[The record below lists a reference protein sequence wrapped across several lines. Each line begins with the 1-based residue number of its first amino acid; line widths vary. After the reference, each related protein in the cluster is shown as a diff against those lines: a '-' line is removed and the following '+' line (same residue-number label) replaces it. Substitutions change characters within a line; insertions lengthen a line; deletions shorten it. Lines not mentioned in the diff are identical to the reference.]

1 LIAEKVRA
9 VEAAVA
15 LAALG
20 VEDPELRPPARRPEP
35 VAGDRHVRSLA
46 DDVAPEPDPCSARE
60 LEAKA
65 GRFGDGGL
73 EPPQE
78 ARWLEG
84 DEERF
89 RPTSERGETA
99 QPFGDAGRGRAG
111 VRTRRKVDDEQVDR
125 STGEES
131 AGDRQAFVERLGR
144 QDDEPIQA
152 DAAGDCLDRIEAPGE
167 IQPGDDRAVD
177 LGLGSDP
184 QGEGRLARA
193 RLATQGDARAAG
205 QPARA
210 EDRIQLRKARV
221 DDPLDHVRGRLA
233 GNGVRLRLLIRQR
246 GRRERADDPRSCGA
260 PACLEGRQSSRHVR
274 RERRHGGMIEQMF

>member
-20 VEDPELRPPARRPEP
+20 VEDPELRPPARRPEA

-46 DDVAPEPDPCSARE
+46 DDVASEPDPRIARE
-60 LEAKA
+60 LQAEA

-73 EPPQE
+73 EPPHE
-78 ARWLEG
+78 ARRLEG

-89 RPTSERGETA
+89 GATSERGETA

-111 VRTRRKVDDEQVDR
+111 VRTRRKIDDEQVDR
-125 STGEES
+125 STGKES
-131 AGDRQAFVERLGR
+131 ARDRQALVERLGR
-144 QDDEPIQA
+144 EDDEPIQA

-167 IQPGDDRAVD
+167 IQPGDDGTVD

-193 RLATQGDARAAG
+193 RLAAEGDARAAWE
-205 QPARA
+205 PARP
-210 EDRIQLRKARV
+210 ENRVQLRKAGV
-221 DDPLDHVRGRLA
+221 DHPLDDVPGCLA
-233 GNGVRLRLLIRQR
+233 GNGERLRLLIRQR
-246 GRRERADDPRSCGA
+246 GRRERPDDPRSCGA